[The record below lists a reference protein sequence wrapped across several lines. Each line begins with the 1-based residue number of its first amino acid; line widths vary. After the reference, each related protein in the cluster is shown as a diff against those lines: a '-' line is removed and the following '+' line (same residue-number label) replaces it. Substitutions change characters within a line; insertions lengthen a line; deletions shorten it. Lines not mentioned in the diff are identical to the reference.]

1 VTGTSFSVLVIG
13 GYGVFGSRIC
23 QLLAAE
29 GGFRVLVAGRSAAKA
44 ERLARELCRGSPQ
57 AQVEG
62 LGVDIAVGIDRTLRS
77 TGTDLVIHAAG
88 PFQGQDYGVARTCIA
103 QGVHYV
109 DLSDGRDFVCGI
121 AALDR
126 EAQQAGV
133 AVVSGASSVPG
144 LSGAVVDHLAQG
156 LVELTSIA
164 VGITPGNRIPRGP
177 GLVAAILGYAGQP
190 IQRWSGGRWV
200 QAYGWQDLSRRTLH
214 LPDAK
219 PVGPRWF
226 AACEV
231 PDLALFPRRY
241 DGVQSVA
248 FHAGLELK
256 ALHFGLWA
264 LSWPVRWGL
273 LRSLVP
279 ITPLAQAF
287 ASLFKDFGS
296 ERGGMFV
303 EVTGKDAA
311 GRNRRRRWTLIAESG
326 HGPFIPCLPS
336 VVLSKA
342 LAEGRLRSRGAWPC
356 LGLFDL
362 EDFSRAAEKFDIRW
376 GQEDSL
382 V

>member
-1 VTGTSFSVLVIG
+1 MTGPSFSVLVIG

-29 GGFRVLVAGRSAAKA
+29 GGFRILVAGRSAAKA
-44 ERLARELCRGSPQ
+44 EGFAEELCSRLPR
-57 AQVEG
+57 ARVEG
-62 LGVDIAVGIDRTLRS
+62 LGIDIAVGIASTLRS
-77 TGTDLVIHAAG
+77 TGVDLVIHAAG
-88 PFQGQDYGVARTCIA
+88 PFQGQDYGVARACIA
-103 QGVHYV
+103 QGIHYV

-121 AALDR
+121 GALDR
-126 EAQQAGV
+126 VAEEAGV

-144 LSGAVVDHLAQG
+144 LSGAVVDSLAQG
-156 LVELTSIA
+156 LEELTTIA

-190 IQRWSGGRWV
+190 IERWSGGRWV
-200 QAYGWQDLSRRTLH
+200 RAYGWQDLCRRTLR
-214 LPDAK
+214 LPNAE

-226 AACEV
+226 ATCEV
-231 PDLALFPRRY
+231 PDLTLFPRRY

-256 ALHFGLWA
+256 VLHFGLWV

-279 ITPLAQAF
+279 IAPLAKGLAT
-287 ASLFKDFGS
+287 LFRGLGS

-303 EVTGKDAA
+303 EVTGKDVQ
-311 GRNRRRRWTLIAESG
+311 GRTHCRSWTLIAESG
-326 HGPFIPCLPS
+326 HGPFIPCLPA
-336 VVLSKA
+336 VILSKA
-342 LAEGRLRSRGAWPC
+342 LAQGQLRSRGAWPC

-362 EDFSRAAEKFDIRW
+362 EDFRLSAQGLDIRW